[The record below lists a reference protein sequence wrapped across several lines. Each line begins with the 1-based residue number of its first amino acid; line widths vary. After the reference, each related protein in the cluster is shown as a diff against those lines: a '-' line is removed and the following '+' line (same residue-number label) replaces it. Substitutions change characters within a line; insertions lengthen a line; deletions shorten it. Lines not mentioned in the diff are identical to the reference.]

1 MAPKG
6 KRRPDVALYF
16 CLINFQSPKNNT
28 AMLTLRNVL
37 LINAVSSGATGLL
50 LVLFS
55 DFFAG
60 LFGIES
66 VSPFLETGIF
76 LLAFAGFV
84 FYEGRR
90 SQINASR
97 IRLIIVLDS
106 LWVVASILL
115 LALQPV
121 AISWIG
127 NLFIAAVA
135 LWVAA
140 MAGLQFRGMKQITA

>member
-1 MAPKG
+1 
-6 KRRPDVALYF
+6 
-16 CLINFQSPKNNT
+16 
-28 AMLTLRNVL
+28 MLTLRNVL

-60 LFGIES
+60 LFGIGS

-90 SQINASR
+90 SHANTGR
-97 IRLIIVLDS
+97 IRLIVALDT
-106 LWVVASILL
+106 LWVVGSILL
-115 LALQPV
+115 LVLQPV
-121 AISWIG
+121 AITGIG
-127 NLFIAAVA
+127 SLFIAAVA

-140 MAGLQFRGMKQITA
+140 MAVLQFRGLKQQTA

>member
-1 MAPKG
+1 
-6 KRRPDVALYF
+6 
-16 CLINFQSPKNNT
+16 
-28 AMLTLRNVL
+28 MLTLRNVL
-37 LINAVSSGATGLL
+37 LVNAVSSGATGLL

-55 DFFAG
+55 DFFVG

-90 SQINASR
+90 SNVNTGR
-97 IRLIIVLDS
+97 VRFIIALDT
-106 LWVVASILL
+106 LWVVASVLL
-115 LALQPV
+115 LVLQPV
-121 AISWIG
+121 AITWIG

-140 MAGLQFRGMKQITA
+140 MAGLQFRGLKQITA

>member
-1 MAPKG
+1 
-6 KRRPDVALYF
+6 
-16 CLINFQSPKNNT
+16 
-28 AMLTLRNVL
+28 MLTLRNVL

-60 LFGIES
+60 LFGVES
-66 VSPFLETGIF
+66 ASPFLETGIF

-90 SQINASR
+90 SNVNTGR
-97 IRLIIVLDS
+97 VRLIIALDT
-106 LWVVASILL
+106 LWVVASVLL
-115 LALQPV
+115 LVLQPV
-121 AISWIG
+121 AITWIG
-127 NLFIAAVA
+127 NVFIAAVA

-140 MAGLQFRGMKQITA
+140 MAGLQFRGLKQITA

>member
-1 MAPKG
+1 
-6 KRRPDVALYF
+6 
-16 CLINFQSPKNNT
+16 
-28 AMLTLRNVL
+28 MLTLRNVL

-90 SQINASR
+90 SSINISR
-97 IRLIIVLDS
+97 IRLIIALDTI
-106 LWVVASILL
+106 WVVASVALL
-115 LALQPV
+115 GLQPV
-121 AISWIG
+121 AITVIG
-127 NLFIAAVA
+127 NLLIAAVA
-135 LWVAA
+135 LWVAG
-140 MAGLQFRGMKQITA
+140 MAILQFRGLKQITA

>member
-1 MAPKG
+1 
-6 KRRPDVALYF
+6 
-16 CLINFQSPKNNT
+16 
-28 AMLTLRNVL
+28 MLTLRNVL

-55 DFFAG
+55 DFFAA
-60 LFGIES
+60 LFGVES
-66 VSPFLETGIF
+66 VSPFLETGTF

-90 SQINASR
+90 SAILVSR
-97 IRLIIVLDS
+97 IRLVIALDT

-115 LALQPV
+115 LAVQPV
-121 AISWIG
+121 TISLMG
-127 NLFIAAVA
+127 NAFIAAVA

-140 MAGLQFRGMKQITA
+140 MAVLQFKGVKQITA

>member
-1 MAPKG
+1 
-6 KRRPDVALYF
+6 
-16 CLINFQSPKNNT
+16 
-28 AMLTLRNVL
+28 MLTLRNVL

-60 LFGIES
+60 LFGVGS

-84 FYEGRR
+84 FYGGRR
-90 SQINASR
+90 SNINTSR
-97 IRLIIVLDS
+97 IRLIIALDT

-115 LALQPV
+115 LVLQPV
-121 AISWIG
+121 AITLIG
-127 NLFIAAVA
+127 NLFIAVVA

-140 MAGLQFRGMKQITA
+140 MAALQFRGVKQITV

>member
-1 MAPKG
+1 M
-6 KRRPDVALYF
+6 F
-16 CLINFQSPKNNT
+16 
-28 AMLTLRNVL
+28 TLRNVL

-84 FYEGRR
+84 FFEGRR
-90 SQINASR
+90 NPMNTSR
-97 IRLIIVLDS
+97 IRLIIVLDT

-115 LALQPV
+115 LLLQPV
-121 AISWIG
+121 AITLIG
-127 NLFIAAVA
+127 NAFIAAVA

-140 MAGLQFRGMKQITA
+140 MAILQFRGLKQVTA

>member
-1 MAPKG
+1 
-6 KRRPDVALYF
+6 
-16 CLINFQSPKNNT
+16 
-28 AMLTLRNVL
+28 MLTLRNVL

-84 FYEGRR
+84 FYEGRK
-90 SQINASR
+90 SNINAGR
-97 IRLIIVLDS
+97 IRLIIALDA

-115 LALQPV
+115 LVLQPV
-121 AISWIG
+121 TITLIG

-135 LWVAA
+135 VWVAG
-140 MAGLQFRGMKQITA
+140 MAVLQFRGLRQVTA

>member
-1 MAPKG
+1 
-6 KRRPDVALYF
+6 
-16 CLINFQSPKNNT
+16 
-28 AMLTLRNVL
+28 MLTLRNVL

-55 DFFAG
+55 DFFAS

-90 SQINASR
+90 SNTNTGR
-97 IRLIIVLDS
+97 IRLIIALDT
-106 LWVVASILL
+106 LWVVGSILL
-115 LALQPV
+115 LMLQPA
-121 AISWIG
+121 AITLIG
-127 NLFIAAVA
+127 NVFIAAVA

-140 MAGLQFRGMKQITA
+140 MAVLQFRGLKQITA

>member
-1 MAPKG
+1 
-6 KRRPDVALYF
+6 
-16 CLINFQSPKNNT
+16 
-28 AMLTLRNVL
+28 MLTLRNVL

-55 DFFAG
+55 DFFAR

-90 SQINASR
+90 STTNTSR
-97 IRLIIVLDS
+97 IRLIIALDT
-106 LWVVASILL
+106 LWVVASTLL
-115 LALQPV
+115 LVLQPV
-121 AISWIG
+121 AITLIG

-135 LWVAA
+135 VWVAA
-140 MAGLQFRGMKQITA
+140 MAALQFRGLKQITA